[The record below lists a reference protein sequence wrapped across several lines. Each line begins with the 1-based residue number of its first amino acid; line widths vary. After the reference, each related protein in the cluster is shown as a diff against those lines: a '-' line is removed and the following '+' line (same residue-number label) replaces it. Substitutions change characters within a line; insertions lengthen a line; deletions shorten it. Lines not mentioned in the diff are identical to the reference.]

1 MATERHLNTCYGGL
15 ASRIVGVQMA
25 KLSREDVLKLAELA
39 RISLSDDEVDWFAI
53 ELSAILGYVEQLS
66 SVDVS
71 GLEPTN
77 QVTGLT
83 NVMRKDEVIDY
94 GYTPDDLL
102 KIVPKVEKKHAEG
115 EEDDWVN
122 ESQEPRVKSQ
132 DGS

>member
-1 MATERHLNTCYGGL
+1 
-15 ASRIVGVQMA
+15 MA
-25 KLSREDVLKLAELA
+25 KLSRDDVLKLAQLA
-39 RISLSDDEVDWFAI
+39 RISLSDDELDSFAI

-102 KIVPKVEKKHAEG
+102 KIVPKVEKNMLK
-115 EEDDWVN
+115 
-122 ESQEPRVKSQ
+122 VKRMI
-132 DGS
+132 G